1 MTCGGQLGAGQLH
14 SPHSSHS
21 GQGIWI
27 GHMPD
32 EVLTVVLL
40 DVVVEDRVVII
51 IEVVVVVGGR

>member
-40 DVVVEDRVVII
+40 DVVVV
-51 IEVVVVVGGR
+51 EVVVQVTVV